1 MNETTVCAS
10 CLFQAID
17 VHAHYGLYR
26 QSPHELVNRLMGGDV
41 ETVLRRARLAGTRL
55 TIVSSLESLIP
66 RCKNNPEKGNEDSVR
81 DMANRDGL
89 FFWVV
94 IDPAKPVT
102 FGQARE
108 MLKNPKCAGIKIH
121 PEEHGYRI
129 GEQGRKLFEFAAS
142 HRTIILSHS
151 GEANSL
157 PEDFIP
163 WADEFPEMR
172 LILAHLGCGYDN
184 DPGHQV
190 RAIQKSRQGN
200 VFVDTSSATGITSGL
215 LEWAVKEIGA
225 ERILYG
231 TDSPLYFAPMQRARI
246 DQAGLNADDKR
257 KIFYRNAEKL
267 FNLEKK
273 KKNHRIAVSLSLHG

>member
-1 MNETTVCAS
+1 MNTVAKRS
-10 CLFQAID
+10 SRLVPAID
-17 VHAHYGLYR
+17 IHAHYGVYR

-41 ETVLRRARLAGTRL
+41 ETVLLRARLANTRL
-55 TIVSSLESLIP
+55 TIVSALDSLIP
-66 RCKNNPEKGNEDSVR
+66 RCKNNPEKGNEDSLR
-81 DMANRDGL
+81 DIANRDGL
-89 FFWVV
+89 LFWVV

-102 FGQARE
+102 FDQARE
-108 MLKNPKCAGIKIH
+108 MLKNSRCAGIKIH

-129 GEQGRKLFEFAAS
+129 REQGRKLFEFAAS
-142 HRTIILSHS
+142 YRTIVLSHS

-163 WADEFPEMR
+163 LADEFPEMR

-200 VFVDTSSATGITSGL
+200 VFVDTSSATGVTSGL

-246 DQAGLNADDKR
+246 DYAEIATEDKLR
-257 KIFYRNAEKL
+257 ILYQNAEKL

-273 KKNHRIAVSLSLHG
+273 GEK